1 MMIIFLR
8 VNKVEFYSN
17 MLQRNYCNDFEQVYI
32 WWELDVIEII
42 GNYFNV
48 LFICLVDIMCL
59 VDIVSCFVIKI
70 WVL

>member
-32 WWELDVIEII
+32 WWEVDVIEII

-48 LFICLVDIMCL
+48 LFIEYYLFGRYYVFSRYCKLFCY
-59 VDIVSCFVIKI
+59 
-70 WVL
+70 